1 VSAEGFAVRA
11 KPGQLQRAGIG
22 LSVDLQQVW
31 LDVAITITSPI
42 AASRGKLFLWL
53 PNLCPS
59 SVARS
64 TRLSA
69 HWLPEFPACESPMGT
84 RLTNWYTCRVTLLA
98 SETASNLGRVDHLT
112 GQKRVMLLK
121 PRGFCA
127 GVVRAIDIVKI
138 ALDTFGAPIY
148 VRREIV
154 HNRFVVNELAEK
166 GAIFVNEIEEVPAG
180 QRVIYSAHGVSPA
193 VREASKARGLKV
205 IDATCPLVTK
215 VHVEAVKFAKQ
226 GYSLVLVGHRDHDE
240 IEGTLG
246 EAPEATQVVS
256 NVAEVEALVVP
267 DPNRVAYLTQ
277 TTLSLDEA
285 RDIIHALKVK
295 FPNIAGPHTQ
305 DICYATENRQVAV
318 RNVAPG
324 ADLVLVVGS
333 TNSSNS
339 NRLVE
344 VSNNLGTKAYLID
357 NSAAI
362 DPKWLEG
369 VDSVA
374 VTAGASAPE
383 VLVEDV
389 INYLQQN
396 GYSGVE
402 EVEVMPENVRFGLPP
417 EIIQAIGGAGGAQP
431 IPVR

>member
-1 VSAEGFAVRA
+1 MTATTIDT
-11 KPGQLQRAGIG
+11 LHAG
-22 LSVDLQQVW
+22 
-31 LDVAITITSPI
+31 
-42 AASRGKLFLWL
+42 
-53 PNLCPS
+53 
-59 SVARS
+59 
-64 TRLSA
+64 
-69 HWLPEFPACESPMGT
+69 PE
-84 RLTNWYTCRVTLLA
+84 
-98 SETASNLGRVDHLT
+98 T
-112 GQKRVMLLK
+112 GQSATDKRVLLLK

-148 VRREIV
+148 VRKEIV
-154 HNRFVVNELAEK
+154 HNSFVVNELAEK
-166 GAIFVNEIEEVPAG
+166 GAIFVEDIDQVPEG

-193 VREASKARGLKV
+193 VRQHSKDRKLKV

-226 GYSLVLVGHRDHDE
+226 GYSLVLIGHRDHDE

-246 EAPEATQVVS
+246 EAPDVTQVVS
-256 NVAEVEALVVP
+256 TAEEVQSLEVP
-267 DPNRVAYLTQ
+267 DPERVAYLTQ

-285 RDIIHALKVK
+285 RDIIQALKIK
-295 FPNIAGPHTQ
+295 FPKIVGPHSQ
-305 DICYATENRQVAV
+305 DICYATENRQIAV
-318 RNVAPG
+318 KNVAHS

-344 VSNNLGTKAYLID
+344 VSQNLSTRSYLID

-362 DPKWLEG
+362 NPAWLEG
-369 VDSVA
+369 VSTVA

-389 INYLQQN
+389 VKYLHQK
-396 GYSGVE
+396 GFTSVE

-417 EIIQAIGGAGGAQP
+417 EIVQAISSAPAASP
-431 IPVR
+431 AAV